1 VGFKRTVKEGRR
13 CRGKALSVG
22 LLAKQRRKTRRHEQE
37 ERDREKPDDDSRD
50 KVKHIE
56 GTISYS

>member
-1 VGFKRTVKEGRR
+1 M
-13 CRGKALSVG
+13 G